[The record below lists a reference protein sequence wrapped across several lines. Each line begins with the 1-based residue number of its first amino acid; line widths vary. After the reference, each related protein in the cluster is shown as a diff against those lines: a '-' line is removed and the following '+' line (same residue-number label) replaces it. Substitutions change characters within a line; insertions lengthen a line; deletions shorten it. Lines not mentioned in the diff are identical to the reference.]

1 MAEMDL
7 EHPALVKEGM
17 MRVAPFQG
25 LPSVLARYGLTPSTL
40 FEEAGLP
47 PDLLNDPEETI
58 KVEAAGHLLA
68 LCAKRTGCPHFGLLL
83 GQDVRPTALGLIG
96 LLAQNAVDV
105 GSGLRGLILNL
116 HLNGHA
122 VVLALSVRSDVA
134 QLEFRLFPDLPA
146 AQVPAIDFVTAVICN
161 VLRSLCGPGF
171 ALSEVLFAHHVPP
184 KRAPYGRYFRAR
196 VHFGR
201 ERNALTFPATWLER
215 RVHGASAASRAK
227 LEQSVATLAARH
239 RLRPEI
245 MARRALFACFAFG
258 EISARRVSAMTGM
271 LHRTLNRRLAQRG
284 TSVLELTKDVRFQ
297 IARELLASTDLTVT
311 EIAATLHYS
320 HAGTFTRAFRLWSG
334 SNPTTWRRF
343 AGQRQRPP

>member
-1 MAEMDL
+1 MTEMNI

-17 MRVAPFQG
+17 MRVAPLQG
-25 LPSVLARYGLTPSTL
+25 LPRVLSRFGLSPSAL

-47 PDLLNDPEETI
+47 TDVLNDPEATI
-58 KVEAAGHLLA
+58 KVEAAGRLLA

-83 GQDVRPTALGLIG
+83 GQDVKPTALGLIG
-96 LLAQNAVDV
+96 LLAQNAVNV

-122 VVLALSVRSDVA
+122 VVPALLVGSDVA
-134 QLEFRLFPDLPA
+134 ELEFRLFPDLPGA
-146 AQVPAIDFVTAVICN
+146 REATIEFSMAVICSI
-161 VLRSLCGPGF
+161 LRLLRGLAF
-171 ALSEVLFAHHVPP
+171 APSEVLFAHHGPSE
-184 KRAPYGRYFRAR
+184 RAPYGRCFGAP

-201 ERNALTFPATWLER
+201 ERNALMFPATWLGD
-215 RVHGASAASRAK
+215 RVHGANAASRAE
-227 LEQSVATLAARH
+227 LEQAVATLAKRH
-239 RLRPEI
+239 QLPPEI
-245 MARRALFACFAFG
+245 MARRALFACIAFG
-258 EISARRVSAMTGM
+258 DVSAGRVAAMTG
-271 LHRTLNRRLAQRG
+271 LHHRTLNRRLADCG
-284 TSVLELTKDVRFQ
+284 TSVFELTKDVRFQ

-343 AGQRQRPP
+343 ASQRHRPP

>member
-1 MAEMDL
+1 MTEMDL

-17 MRVAPFQG
+17 MRVAPLQG
-25 LPSVLARYGLTPSTL
+25 LPRVLSRFGLTPSAL

-47 PDLLNDPEETI
+47 RDSLNDPEGTI
-58 KVEAAGHLLA
+58 KVEAAGSLLA

-83 GQDVRPTALGLIG
+83 GQDVKPAALGLIG
-96 LLAQNAVDV
+96 VLAQNAVDV
-105 GSGLRGLILNL
+105 GCGLRGLVLNL

-161 VLRSLCGPGF
+161 ILRSLCGPGF
-171 ALSEVLFAHHVPP
+171 ALNEVLFAHHVPS
-184 KRAPYGRYFRAR
+184 KRVPYSSYFRAP

-215 RVHGASAASRAK
+215 RVHSASAASRAE
-227 LEQSVATLAARH
+227 LERSVATLAERH
-239 RLRPEI
+239 RLRPET
-245 MARRALFACFAFG
+245 MARRALFACIAFG
-258 EISARRVSAMTGM
+258 EISAGRVSAMTGM
-271 LHRTLNRRLAQRG
+271 HHRTLNRRLADCG
-284 TSVLELTKDVRFQ
+284 TSLLELTKDVRFQ

-311 EIAATLHYS
+311 EIAATLRYS

-343 AGQRQRPP
+343 AIERQRPA

>member
-1 MAEMDL
+1 MTEMNL
-7 EHPALVKEGM
+7 EHPAMVKEGM
-17 MRVAPFQG
+17 MRVAPLQG
-25 LPSVLARYGLTPSTL
+25 LPRVLSRFGLSPSAL

-47 PDLLNDPEETI
+47 TDLLNDPEETI
-58 KVEAAGHLLA
+58 KVEAAGRLLA

-83 GQDVRPTALGLIG
+83 GQDVKPSALGLIG

-105 GSGLRGLILNL
+105 GSGLRGLALNL

-122 VVLALSVRSDVA
+122 VVLALAVRADVA

-161 VLRSLCGPGF
+161 VLRSLCGPGL
-171 ALSEVLFAHHVPP
+171 ALNEVLFAHHVPP
-184 KRAPYGRYFRAR
+184 KRAPYSTYFRAP
-196 VHFGR
+196 VHFER

-215 RVHGASAASRAK
+215 RVYSANAASRAK
-227 LEQSVATLAARH
+227 FEHGVATLAEQH
-239 RLRPEI
+239 RLRPET
-245 MARRALFACFAFG
+245 MVRRALFACIAFG
-258 EISARRVSAMTGM
+258 DISAGRVAAMTGIH
-271 LHRTLNRRLAQRG
+271 HRTLNRRLANCG

-320 HAGTFTRAFRLWSG
+320 HAGTFTRAFQLWSG

-343 AGQRQRPP
+343 ASERQGPA